1 MQLPQSSAQDE
12 VWIKILPKG
21 LVTIPK
27 KIREKLG
34 IKEGDVAKIN
44 ISKNSIVI
52 KPRGSAEYR
61 LFTNEE
67 IKQWIKDDKLPV
79 ELAKKAQA
87 IWSDIP

>member
-1 MQLPQSSAQDE
+1 MQLPQSSIQDE

-27 KIREKLG
+27 KIREELG
-34 IKEGDVAKIN
+34 IKEGDVAKVK
-44 ISKNSIVI
+44 ISRNSIVI
-52 KPRGSAEYR
+52 KPRESAEYR

-67 IKQWIKDDKLPV
+67 IKQWVKDDKLPV